1 MTAATFTLPA
11 GARLATDNVG
21 ITTRA
26 DAVVVCDERDAWMLR
41 AVLGLPD
48 ADQRGNTSR
57 NQVEPRSSMP
67 CQAAS
72 PVNTATNSS
81 SLESKSGNSQSRTC
95 AADQSVSTIQVVVN
109 LRQ

>member
-1 MTAATFTLPA
+1 MTAATFTVPA

-67 CQAAS
+67 CQAELIGQRS
-72 PVNTATNSS
+72 
-81 SLESKSGNSQSRTC
+81 
-95 AADQSVSTIQVVVN
+95 ADQVQRME
-109 LRQ
+109 LERGLCAEA